1 MDVNHVNFDLVRA
14 SLDPFYNYVK
24 KETAKPNIT
33 PSPGLLLHILTI
45 THTDLSHP
53 VGGEK

>member
-1 MDVNHVNFDLVRA
+1 MKYVNFDLVRA
-14 SLDPFYNYVK
+14 SLDPLDNYVK
-24 KETAKPNIT
+24 KEKAKPNIT

-45 THTDLSHP
+45 THTDLSLP